1 MLLYDCL
8 FALVHISSLDG
19 FSMKIIPTCL
29 IFNFRSCHFLF
40 KCAFLYG
47 CFFWQNNFLWASAGV
62 NGTFIYYRR
71 QLQFLRGQLSCGV
84 IQRRNKFS
92 CIFGHFISHLWP
104 QGRRE
109 AEDIGHFYL
118 WRFLNYQCGPSLEYW
133 TLRKMLTLTHLVH
146 WFRRRIKLCVRH
158 TQFEDQALK
167 EGLGLSYTSVSLFL
181 GRTNGFPGRLQ

>member
-1 MLLYDCL
+1 MLQSPSGASYYFSESPFLLTRRGFPSFSIVHMLLYYCL

-19 FSMKIIPTCL
+19 FSMKIIPACL

-47 CFFWQNNFLWASAGV
+47 CFFWQNNFLWALAGV

-71 QLQFLRGQLSCGV
+71 QLQFLGGQLSCGV

-104 QGRRE
+104 EGRRE
-109 AEDIGHFYL
+109 AEDIGCFYL
-118 WRFLNYQCGPSLEYW
+118 
-133 TLRKMLTLTHLVH
+133 
-146 WFRRRIKLCVRH
+146 
-158 TQFEDQALK
+158 
-167 EGLGLSYTSVSLFL
+167 
-181 GRTNGFPGRLQ
+181 